1 MQAHLEVSMAAGD
14 EPITKVD
21 VSKLTPL
28 AKAQLRGVLQVPEP
42 SNPELIALKEGVDAM
57 KQQLEGLAE
66 HMRVLS
72 TSPSLASSSTSTSD
86 SEQMKAL
93 RAENT
98 ELQKAVRDAARET
111 AVRDALSDQDQHWQT
126 RFADQQRMLDHWMR
140 TAQRLMQIKVTSKA
154 VDVEAGTPGSDAAA
168 PKKKK

>member
-1 MQAHLEVSMAAGD
+1 
-14 EPITKVD
+14 
-21 VSKLTPL
+21 
-28 AKAQLRGVLQVPEP
+28 
-42 SNPELIALKEGVDAM
+42 M

-93 RAENT
+93 RAENK